1 MKLRFPEEI
10 YMDYQNQGSFIKNY
24 MNVMELLVEEEVRH
38 QTQHLTNRTAEVLR
52 SGELIAYALNQ
63 LPPLYATTQ
72 RGWDY
77 QVKEG
82 RKKYAVE
89 ISKAVR
95 CAINAVMRDP
105 IMTAVPLGAQVP
117 SSLRKVLHD
126 LRIILGENHLEWED
140 LPKSIERLFQD
151 RVLDHHL
158 SKQVESLEVLG
169 GADYRPGYGFSRP
182 GYIFSHELRKNYRE
196 GGKTQFVSEPGQGW
210 NDPLAI
216 H

>member
-1 MKLRFPEEI
+1 
-10 YMDYQNQGSFIKNY
+10 MDYQHQSSFIKNY
-24 MNVMELLVEEEVRH
+24 MNVMELLVEEEVRV
-38 QTQHLTNRTAEVLR
+38 QTQNLSDRTAEVLR
-52 SGELIAYALNQ
+52 SGEIIAYALNQ

-105 IMTAVPLGAQVP
+105 IMTAVPLGVQVP

-126 LRIILGENHLEWED
+126 LRIILGESHLEWED
-140 LPKSIERLFQD
+140 VPKSIEKLFHD
-151 RVLDHHL
+151 RVLYHQHQL
-158 SKQVESLEVLG
+158 SNPVEPLELLECG
-169 GADYRPGYGFSRP
+169 EYRPNSGFSRP
-182 GYIFSHELRKNYRE
+182 GYVFGNQRIKPVNTDRTTH
-196 GGKTQFVSEPGQGW
+196 FVSESGQGW
-210 NDPLAI
+210 NDPLAVN
-216 H
+216 

>member
-1 MKLRFPEEI
+1 
-10 YMDYQNQGSFIKNY
+10 MDYQEQGSFIKNY
-24 MNVMELLVEEEVRH
+24 MNVMELLVEEEVRR
-38 QTQHLTNRTAEVLR
+38 QTENLANRTAEVLR
-52 SGELIAYALNQ
+52 SGEIIAYALNQ
-63 LPPLYATTQ
+63 VPPLYATTQ

-89 ISKAVR
+89 ITKAVR

-105 IMTAVPLGAQVP
+105 IMTAVPLGVQVP

-140 LPKSIERLFQD
+140 VPKSIESLFQD
-151 RVLDHHL
+151 RLRLQLSSQDEPLELLDREEC
-158 SKQVESLEVLG
+158 SPS
-169 GADYRPGYGFSRP
+169 YGFTRP
-182 GYIFSHELRKNYRE
+182 GYIFSHQTIRYGSDDRM
-196 GGKTQFVSEPGQGW
+196 THFVSEPGQGW